1 MHDYELHRDD
11 YKLFYEETLY
21 SRRYVHT
28 KRINTF
34 LEVFRDSIRNS
45 YIELNKGNIYYRAQN
60 GYLENDRKKKEPY
73 KKERMFPLKRQAK
86 EGRINPKGI
95 PYLYLTESIENALYE
110 VNSKYKSYV
119 SVGRFVLKRNIRVV
133 FFYNLLLN
141 FWPEMI
147 SSDKESP
154 STTVWNDIN
163 QAFAKPIKNND
174 QTAEYVPTQVFAE
187 IIKDE
192 GFDGI
197 LYMNSYYECYNL
209 CLFNTN
215 DASLRG
221 IYLQY
226 IRSKYYEHD

>member
-1 MHDYELHRDD
+1 MKNHELQKDD

-28 KRINTF
+28 KRVNAF
-34 LEVFRDSIRNS
+34 LDIFRDSIRNN
-45 YIELNKGNIYYRAQN
+45 YIQLYKGNVYYRAQN
-60 GYLENDRKKKEPY
+60 GCLENEKRKKEPY
-73 KKERMFPLKRQAK
+73 KKERMFPLKRQAR

-95 PYLYLTESIENALYE
+95 PYLYLTESIDNALFE
-110 VNSKYKSYV
+110 IGSNYKSYV
-119 SVGRFVLKRNIRVV
+119 SIGRFVLKRNIQVV
-133 FFYNLLLN
+133 CFYNLLLN
-141 FWPEMI
+141 FWPELI
-147 SSDKESP
+147 ISDKSSP
-154 STTVWNDIN
+154 SVTVWNEIN
-163 QAFAKPIKNND
+163 QAFAKPIKNTD

-197 LYMNSYYECYNL
+197 LYMNAYYECYNL
-209 CLFNTN
+209 CLFNVD

-221 IYLQY
+221 INLKY